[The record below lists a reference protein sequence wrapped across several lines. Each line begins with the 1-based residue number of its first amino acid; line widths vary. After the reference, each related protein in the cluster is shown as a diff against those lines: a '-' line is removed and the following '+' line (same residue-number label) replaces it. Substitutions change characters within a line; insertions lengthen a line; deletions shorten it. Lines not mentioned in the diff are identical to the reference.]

1 MAHEDFRGMTVDV
14 SVERLLAAVLHL
26 DRPLRDESKQ
36 TAVHLQADVFASA
49 ERAADAAQ
57 RESHALERQTEAR
70 GDLFLVFVQPLRR
83 DEQLDTRTVVVGQGE
98 SRLEPEE
105 CLVLHADFVGAFDH
119 YVANEVLVTANH
131 ALAADDVAIRVNRR
145 ERSVDC
151 RLGVDER
158 REHFVVDFDCRER
171 APRSLGMISCNSR
184 HGFAGVSHNVAR
196 EHRLVARDEA
206 VGQLAGHV
214 VGVITAETPLMAS
227 AADTSMETMRACGC
241 GLRNVAPQSM
251 LSAHASEEKAKR
263 PCTLGMPSGR
273 SAEVPS
279 PSRMRESVRVFV
291 RVAMSADSVRHVSYR
306 PNRAVG
312 LALRPLRQR
321 CARSRCSGRCCR

>member
-1 MAHEDFRGMTVDV
+1 M
-14 SVERLLAAVLHL
+14 
-26 DRPLRDESKQ
+26 
-36 TAVHLQADVFASA
+36 
-49 ERAADAAQ
+49 
-57 RESHALERQTEAR
+57 
-70 GDLFLVFVQPLRR
+70 
-83 DEQLDTRTVVVGQGE
+83 
-98 SRLEPEE
+98 
-105 CLVLHADFVGAFDH
+105 HADFVGAFDH

-214 VGVITAETPLMAS
+214 VGG
-227 AADTSMETMRACGC
+227 DHR
-241 GLRNVAPQSM
+241 RNTVDGECRRHVDGDDA
-251 LSAHASEEKAKR
+251 
-263 PCTLGMPSGR
+263 
-273 SAEVPS
+273 
-279 PSRMRESVRVFV
+279 RMRMRTAQRRTPEHVVGPRVGGEGEASLHFGDAVGSQRRGAESVADARVGTRV
-291 RVAMSADSVRHVSYR
+291 RARRHVSGLRSPCQLPPESRRWSRTSATAAKMR
-306 PNRAVG
+306 P
-312 LALRPLRQR
+312 
-321 CARSRCSGRCCR
+321 